1 MVPVAMWFLGAQRGV
16 GEFHPVLYSQSNQVS
31 FAAGVRR
38 LIRREPLE
46 RNLCEVTP
54 PLNGGFWNRI
64 GHVIKGCRKRLR
76 LFDRVQSVPLRDRYL
91 RLGKGN
97 KVLRPNSIALP
108 A

>member
-1 MVPVAMWFLGAQRGV
+1 M
-16 GEFHPVLYSQSNQVS
+16 LYSQSNQIS
-31 FAAGVRR
+31 FPASVRR
-38 LIRREPLE
+38 VIRREPLE

-54 PLNGGFWNRI
+54 PLDGDFWDLI
-64 GHVIKGCRKRLR
+64 THVIQGCRKRLR

-97 KVLRPNSIALP
+97 RVLGCPNAIALP